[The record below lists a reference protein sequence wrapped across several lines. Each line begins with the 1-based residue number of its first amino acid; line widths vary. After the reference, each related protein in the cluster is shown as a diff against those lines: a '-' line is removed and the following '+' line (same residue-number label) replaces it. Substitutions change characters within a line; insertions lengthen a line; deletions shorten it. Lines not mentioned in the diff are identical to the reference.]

1 MLDIYSVVELQQ
13 CILES
18 LYPHL
23 TTNPPPQGGGA
34 PSRPSVMPALL
45 VSPTTNDEIP
55 PFSLPIRVWL
65 ARVEAG

>member
-13 CILES
+13 CILEAS

-23 TTNPPPQGGGA
+23 TTIPPSGGGA

-45 VSPTTNDEIP
+45 FHKMYLVTQ
-55 PFSLPIRVWL
+55 R
-65 ARVEAG
+65 